1 MTPAVIIFIFLMI
14 HMLKHFRRAVKPLF
28 GLLLLAGVAIASS
41 CSGQASKEINDLQ
54 QEAWKNS
61 GDANAWFR
69 LGNAYAR
76 SEQYP
81 KAEEAYREALSIDP
95 GLEEVLQA
103 LGASSFNQGNYSD
116 ALSYFTK
123 YHALSPDD
131 SLRNYD
137 LGNVFLQLH
146 DYDKAITAYQ
156 RAISN
161 SASFDLAYYNLGVC
175 YTRTGNMAEAK
186 EIYEWLVKKN
196 NYLAVSLKNHFNR
209 ADSSGH

>member
-1 MTPAVIIFIFLMI
+1 
-14 HMLKHFRRAVKPLF
+14 MLKHFRVAVKPLF
-28 GLLLLAGVAIASS
+28 GLLLLTALGTASS
-41 CSGQASKEINDLQ
+41 CTGNASKEINDLQ

-61 GDANAWFR
+61 GDAGAWFR

-76 SEQYP
+76 NEQYR
-81 KAEEAYREALSIDP
+81 KAEESYREALSIDP

-103 LGASSFNQGNYSD
+103 LGAASFNQGNYRN
-116 ALSYFTK
+116 ALVYFTK

-137 LGNVFLQLH
+137 LGNVFLQLQE
-146 DYDKAITAYQ
+146 YDKAIAAYQ
-156 RAISN
+156 RAIAN

-175 YTRTGNMAEAK
+175 FARTGKGAEAE
-186 EIYEWLVKKN
+186 EIYQLLVKKN

-209 ADSSGH
+209 ADSSGR

>member
-1 MTPAVIIFIFLMI
+1 MI

-28 GLLLLAGVAIASS
+28 GLLLLAGLGIASS

-61 GDANAWFR
+61 RDASAWLR

-76 SEQYP
+76 NEQYR
-81 KAEEAYREALSIDP
+81 KAEDAYREALSIDP
-95 GLEEVLQA
+95 GLEEGLQA
-103 LGASSFNQGNYSD
+103 LGAASFNQGNYRD
-116 ALSYFTK
+116 ALVYFTK

-137 LGNVFLQLH
+137 LGNVFLQLQE
-146 DYDKAITAYQ
+146 YDKAIAAYQ
-156 RAISN
+156 RAIAN

-175 YTRTGNMAEAK
+175 YARTGKGAEAE
-186 EIYEWLVKKN
+186 EIYKLLVNKN

-209 ADSSGH
+209 AGSSGR